1 MLRKTKEKS
10 MLGFGKK
17 DRSIIEN
24 LIESLSI
31 PMFYKFSKVNK
42 FITNEAFNSFFGTKR
57 KKVLEQLNSLYG
69 NENKF
74 EIEIEN
80 DLGKKIAAIVYI
92 SNITKNE
99 DDKLGLLVDI
109 TEQKRAKDAINL
121 LKERYELATKG
132 SNEGLWDWDI
142 QKDELYTSIK
152 FKEILGADAKKLNG
166 SLKSWVD
173 TIVKEDR
180 IGFITSL
187 EEHLNGKSAKFTYEY
202 RSINGDETRWFL
214 ARGKAVY
221 EDGELKRVVGF
232 LSDISDIK
240 KAQLALKDSQE
251 QFELFMQNLPAG
263 VYIRDLDEKIVFS
276 NRYLNK
282 FFGFDTLEG
291 KSLKELFNKEQYEL
305 LVADTE
311 KVIENNIV
319 NSEMYIK
326 DRFDNDKYFH
336 INQFLLHRGN
346 RKYIGTILTDFT
358 AQKLTEM
365 KLDKLA
371 HYDLLTNLPNRA
383 LFYDSL
389 NHSISKAKR
398 TGQKIALMFI
408 DLDNFKTINDTLG
421 HDYGDILLK
430 EVSKKLKSILRTED
444 VVSRLGGDEF
454 TVILD
459 PIDDNV
465 FPSVVAQKIID
476 ELSKPVKLKDEMG
489 YIGSSIGIAI
499 FPDDANDL
507 DTLIKFADMAMYR
520 AKESGKNTYRYFT
533 SEMDEDAREK
543 MELTND
549 LRNAVINN
557 QLKLYY
563 QPIIDVRQNKIALF
577 EALVRWEHPRY
588 GLISPDNFISLAEE
602 GGFMVKVG
610 RWILKEA
617 CAQIRKMQDKGY
629 DIKVA
634 VNVSSKQLTQN
645 HLEQTTKEIVKQ
657 SGIKPNLLELEVT
670 EGFLMENIKKVEK
683 TLSNLREFGVGIAI
697 DDFGTGYS
705 SLSRLKSLPISK
717 LKIDKSFIN
726 DIAESEDDRRIIL
739 VIIALAKGL
748 GLDIVAE
755 GVETKEQLEFLK
767 KNGVSKIQ
775 GYYFSKPI
783 SSKKVDKFLEDIMK

>member
-1 MLRKTKEKS
+1 
-10 MLGFGKK
+10 MLGFRR
-17 DRSIIEN
+17 DNSLVEN
-24 LIESLSI
+24 LIDSLSI
-31 PMFYKFSKVNK
+31 PMFYKFSNINK
-42 FITNEAFNSFFGTKR
+42 FITNKAFDDFFGTSR
-57 KKVLEQLNSLYG
+57 KKALDYLSSLNITY
-69 NENKF
+69 ENKF
-74 EIEIEN
+74 EVEVEN
-80 DLGKKIAAIVYI
+80 DIGKKICAIAYI
-92 SNITKNE
+92 TSITEKS

-109 TEQKRAKDAINL
+109 TEQKRAKDAINI

-142 QKDELYTSIK
+142 QKDDLYTSIK
-152 FKEILGADAKKLNG
+152 FKEILGEDAQKLNG
-166 SLKSWVD
+166 SLKSW
-173 TIVKEDR
+173 ISIMVKEDR
-180 IGFITSL
+180 IGFITKL
-187 EEHLNGKSAKFTYEY
+187 EEHLNGKIPKFMYEY
-202 RSINGDETRWFL
+202 RVNHDGDIKWYL

-221 EDGELKRVVGF
+221 ENGELKRVVGF
-232 LSDISDIK
+232 LSDISEIK

-263 VYIRDLDEKIVFS
+263 VYIRDLDEKIIFS
-276 NRYLNK
+276 NNYINK
-282 FFGFDTLEG
+282 FFGYETLIG
-291 KSLKELFNKEQYEL
+291 KSLKALFNKEQYKK
-305 LVADTE
+305 LVSVTKEVVDG
-311 KVIENNIV
+311 NII
-319 NSEMYIK
+319 NSEILLK
-326 DRFDNDKYFH
+326 DRFDNEKYFH
-336 INQFLLHRGN
+336 INQFLLHKN
-346 RKYIGTILTDFT
+346 SKKYIGTIFTDFT
-358 AQKLTEM
+358 AQKLTEK

-389 NHSISKAKR
+389 NNSLSKAKR
-398 TGQKIALMFI
+398 TNQKIALMFI

-430 EVSKKLKSILRTED
+430 EVAKKLKSILRTED

-459 PIDDNV
+459 PIDDNI

-476 ELSKPVKLKDEMG
+476 ELSKPIKLKDEMG

-499 FPDDANDL
+499 YPDDAKDL
-507 DTLIKFADMAMYR
+507 DTFIKFADMAMYR

-563 QPIIDVRQNKIALF
+563 QPIIDVRKNKIALF

-588 GLISPDNFISLAEE
+588 GLIAPDSFITLAEE

-617 CAQIRKMQDKGY
+617 CKEIKKMQDKGY
-629 DIKVA
+629 DITIA

-657 SGIKPNLLELEVT
+657 SGINPKNLELEVT

-683 TLSNLREFGVGIAI
+683 TLKNLKDFGVGIAI

-717 LKIDKSFIN
+717 LKIDKSFIS
-726 DIAESEDDRRIIL
+726 DIAENEEDRKIVL

-767 KNGVSKIQ
+767 RNGVAKIQ

-783 SSKKVDKFLEDIMK
+783 SSDKIDKFLKNIVK

>member
-1 MLRKTKEKS
+1 

-17 DRSIIEN
+17 DRSVIEN

-31 PMFYKFSKVNK
+31 PMFYKFSKINK
-42 FITNEAFNSFFGTKR
+42 FITNEAFDNFFGSNK

-69 NENKF
+69 SENKF
-74 EIEIEN
+74 EVEVEN
-80 DLGKKIAAIVYI
+80 DLGKKITAIVYI
-92 SNITKNE
+92 SKITKDE

-109 TEQKRAKDAINL
+109 TEQKRAKDAINI

-152 FKEILGADAKKLNG
+152 FKELLGELSLSLDG
-166 SLKSWVD
+166 SLKSWIN

-180 IGFITSL
+180 AGFIKSL
-187 EEHLNGKSAKFTYEY
+187 EEHLNGKSPKFNYEY
-202 RSINGDETRWFL
+202 RSVDDGETRWFL
-214 ARGKAVY
+214 ARGKAVF
-221 EDGELKRVVGF
+221 ENGVIKRVVGF
-232 LSDISDIK
+232 LSDISEIK
-240 KAQLALKDSQE
+240 TAQLALKDSQE

-263 VYIRDLDEKIVFS
+263 VYIRDLEEKIVFS
-276 NRYLNK
+276 NRYMNN
-282 FFGFDTLEG
+282 FFGQDTLEG
-291 KSLKELFNKEQYEL
+291 RSLKELFSKEQYEHL
-305 LVADTE
+305 IKATS
-311 KVIENNIV
+311 KVVNNEIV

-346 RKYIGTILTDFT
+346 KKYIGTIFTDFT
-358 AQKLTEM
+358 AQKLTEK

-389 NHSISKAKR
+389 NHSLSKAKR
-398 TGQKIALMFI
+398 LNQKIALMFI

-459 PIDDNV
+459 PIEDNT

-476 ELSKPVKLKDEMG
+476 ELTKPIKLKDEMG

-499 FPDDANDL
+499 YPDDAKDL

-533 SEMDEDAREK
+533 AEMDEDAREK

-549 LRNAVINN
+549 LRNAVIND

-563 QPIIDVRQNKIALF
+563 QPIIDVNENKIALF

-588 GLISPDNFISLAEE
+588 GLIAPDSFITLAEE
-602 GGFMVKVG
+602 GGFMVKIG

-617 CAQIRKMQDKGY
+617 CKQIKKMEDKGY
-629 DIKVA
+629 DIKIA

-657 SGIKPNLLELEVT
+657 SGIDPRHLELEVT

-683 TLSNLREFGVGIAI
+683 TLKNLKDYGIGIAI

-726 DIAESEDDRRIIL
+726 DIADKEDDKRIVL

-767 KNGVSKIQ
+767 ENGVSKIQ

-783 SSKKVDKFLEDIMK
+783 SSQKIDKFLEDIVK

>member
-1 MLRKTKEKS
+1 MLTFRKDE
-10 MLGFGKK
+10 
-17 DRSIIEN
+17 RSIIEN

-42 FITNEAFNSFFGTKR
+42 FITNEAFDDFFGTNKR
-57 KKVLEQLNSLYG
+57 KVLEHLNSLYG
-69 NENKF
+69 SESKF
-74 EIEIEN
+74 EVEVET
-80 DLGKKIAAIVYI
+80 DLGKKISAIVYI
-92 SNITKNE
+92 SKITEDE

-132 SNEGLWDWDI
+132 SNEGLWDWDV

-152 FKEILGADAKKLNG
+152 FKEILGGLANNLNG

-173 TIVKEDR
+173 TIVYEDR
-180 IGFITSL
+180 AGFIEAL
-187 EEHLNGKSAKFTYEY
+187 EEHLNGKSPKFSYEY
-202 RSINGDETRWFL
+202 RSKDEDETRWLL
-214 ARGKAVY
+214 ARGKAVF
-221 EDGELKRVVGF
+221 ENGSLKRVVGF

-240 KAQLALKDSQE
+240 KAQIALKDSQE

-263 VYIRDLDEKIVFS
+263 VYISDLDEKIVFS
-276 NRYLNK
+276 NRYLND
-282 FFGFDTLEG
+282 FFGKVTLQG
-291 KSLKELFNKEQYEL
+291 TQLKDMFPKEQYKK
-305 LVADTE
+305 LVDSTQ
-311 KVIENNIV
+311 KVLENNIF
-319 NSEMYIK
+319 NSEIYIK
-326 DRFDNDKYFH
+326 NKHNEDKYFH
-336 INQFLLHRGN
+336 INQFLLR
-346 RKYIGTILTDFT
+346 RDDEQYIGTILTDFT
-358 AQKLTEM
+358 TQKLTEK

-398 TGQKIALMFI
+398 LESKIALMFI

-421 HDYGDILLK
+421 HEYGDILLQ

-459 PIDDNV
+459 PIEDNA

-476 ELSKPVKLKDEMG
+476 ELSKPIKLKDEMG

-499 FPDDANDL
+499 FPDDAQDL

-533 SEMDEDAREK
+533 AEMDEDAREK

-549 LRNAVINN
+549 LRNAVIND

-563 QPIIDVRQNKIALF
+563 QPIVDVSNNSIPVF
-577 EALVRWEHPRY
+577 EALVRWEHPKY
-588 GLISPDNFISLAEE
+588 GLIPPESFISLAEE
-602 GGFMVKVG
+602 GGFMVKIG

-617 CAQIRKMQDKGY
+617 CSQIKNMEEKGY
-629 DIKVA
+629 NISIA
-634 VNVSSKQLTQN
+634 VNISSKQLTQN
-645 HLEQTTKEIVKQ
+645 HLEHTTKEIVKQ
-657 SGIKPNLLELEVT
+657 SGINPKHLELEVT

-683 TLSNLREFGVGIAI
+683 TLKNLRKIGIGIAI

-705 SLSRLKSLPISK
+705 SLSRLKDLPITK

-726 DIAESEDDRRIIL
+726 DVGNKEEDRRIIL

-783 SSKKVDKFLEDIMK
+783 SSSKVDKFLEDIMK